1 MNSSPSKLGQ
11 NRPKQTLNQNSV
23 TPSKRSMYCYM
34 SLPDPIRNGL
44 TRLTISS
51 SFTPMKWNI
60 RKILK
65 DFGSKRVKE
74 PDKRWQDNTL
84 FPYNSPKS
92 MKIATFWSSIP
103 SPSLP
108 TEKSGI
114 FKEHK
119 STPIAIWSIS
129 LILLVSVVNTI
140 VDCSLLAC

>member
-1 MNSSPSKLGQ
+1 
-11 NRPKQTLNQNSV
+11 
-23 TPSKRSMYCYM
+23 
-34 SLPDPIRNGL
+34 
-44 TRLTISS
+44 
-51 SFTPMKWNI
+51 
-60 RKILK
+60 
-65 DFGSKRVKE
+65 
-74 PDKRWQDNTL
+74 
-84 FPYNSPKS
+84 

-140 VDCSLLAC
+140 VDCLILLHEVDGGQVAVELALLQRDVGLRGRVGDGAARC